1 MAESEPTAKSNSI
14 HLSTFPE
21 MNFVKH
27 GLFAKFNSGF
37 GPWEKLSTTLK
48 NAPLYVFSVRV
59 WRKVSRIHL
68 LLSSNPPNFAERF

>member
-48 NAPLYVFSVRV
+48 NAPL
-59 WRKVSRIHL
+59 
-68 LLSSNPPNFAERF
+68 